1 MYISMQKHNIY
12 QNPIA
17 ILNNSIVDPNI
28 EFAIQLKNRN
38 LKPIKMMV
46 ATKPP
51 NYIQPIF

>member
-1 MYISMQKHNIY
+1 MQKHNIY